1 MKTGTFKTR
10 TVRMLAFAVALLG
23 SQVMFGLPAQAD
35 AAFEKAFDAY
45 YSVAPSRAR
54 LEADL
59 PRLLDEA
66 VKDMGFS
73 KGTPQYDMVM
83 EAGKDA
89 MDATRAHFRKQE
101 HDVFEKHF
109 SAKQLNNLS
118 TVFNNPDVRNAILLG
133 AASRDE
139 ISPYTDQVFRD
150 ELQRAILN
158 LLTRQSQ

>member
-1 MKTGTFKTR
+1 MRYGYLKTKTIR
-10 TVRMLAFAVALLG
+10 TLALAAALLG

-35 AAFEKAFDAY
+35 ASFDKAFDAY

-54 LEADL
+54 LESDL

-83 EAGKDA
+83 EAGAAA

-101 HDVFEKHF
+101 HDTFSKHF
-109 SAKQLNNLS
+109 SENQMKGLAN
-118 TVFNNPDVRNAILLG
+118 VFANPDVRNAILLG
-133 AASRDE
+133 AQAREE
-139 ISPYTDQVFRD
+139 ISPYTDEVFRD

-158 LLTRQSQ
+158 LLTKQSQ